1 MAKKQTPDPMPEPV
15 ALPTQIDASER
26 DYLNTL
32 LAQAQAAQTAMNS
45 FSGYLS
51 KKYHL
56 AQGDSVTPDGRI
68 VRQAQP

>member
-1 MAKKQTPDPMPEPV
+1 MAKKQTPEPI

-32 LAQAQAAQTAMNS
+32 LAQAQAAQAAIDA

-51 KKYHL
+51 TKYQL
-56 AQGDSVTPDGRI
+56 VQGDSLQRDGQI
-68 VRQAQP
+68 VRKANP

>member
-1 MAKKQTPDPMPEPV
+1 MAKKQIEAVPDPI

-45 FSGYLS
+45 FSAFLS
-51 KKYHL
+51 SRYQL
-56 AQGDSVTPDGRI
+56 SEGDSVQPDGAI
-68 VRQAQP
+68 VRKA

>member
-1 MAKKQTPDPMPEPV
+1 MAKKQTAEPV

-45 FSGYLS
+45 FSSYLAGRYS
-51 KKYHL
+51 L
-56 AQGDSVTPDGRI
+56 AEGDSVTPDGKI
-68 VRQAQP
+68 VRKG